1 MTHVCTL
8 KASDHL
14 DEINKLFHDA
24 SATGDTAAYHEAFDA
39 YSDNLDRLA
48 KTAFDW
54 ASEHGCARIHID
66 SNDTYAGVYWLSTK
80 AYLDR
85 APGLLCVRS
94 GESYVIPLDDTD
106 DLAAWLC
113 YIDGEITVT
122 ATEGDMKLT
131 YA

>member
-1 MTHVCTL
+1 MTYVCTL
-8 KASDHL
+8 NASDHL

-24 SATGDTAAYHEAFDA
+24 SATGDTTAYHEAFDA
-39 YSDNLDRLA
+39 YSDHLDRLA
-48 KTAFDW
+48 ETAFDW
-54 ASEHGCARIHID
+54 ASEHGCTRIHIN
-66 SNDTYAGVYWLSTK
+66 SNDAYAGVYWLSTT

-94 GESYVIPLDDTD
+94 SESYVIPTSDADE
-106 DLAAWLC
+106 LADWLC

-122 ATEGDMKLT
+122 ATEGDMVLT